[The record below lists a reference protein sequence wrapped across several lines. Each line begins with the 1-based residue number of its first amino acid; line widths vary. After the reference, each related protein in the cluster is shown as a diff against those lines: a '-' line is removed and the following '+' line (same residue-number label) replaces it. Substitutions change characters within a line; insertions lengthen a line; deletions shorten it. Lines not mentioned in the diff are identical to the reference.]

1 MHCNA
6 NKKTHYNINL
16 HNNWQKF
23 LRNSIRTILSFNY
36 ATYTFYPA
44 ALHNCENCCTTD
56 DEQGLWI
63 QWNIKWIP
71 FPFPKPSPLPSLVT
85 TDCNKSWPSP
95 NWQTLR
101 SFWMRWNGPL
111 KSYYYWTCWLFYIDI
126 AILPLETRPYIFQLR
141 AKILKI
147 LGLRIGP
154 ISDALLRE
162 AAKWHCQCQNTANV
176 HRCSVIMFANVRPHR
191 SKAHLFSIN

>member
-1 MHCNA
+1 MQHTLFIQRRCIIAEIAIPRMMNRDFG
-6 NKKTHYNINL
+6 Y
-16 HNNWQKF
+16 
-23 LRNSIRTILSFNY
+23 S
-36 ATYTFYPA
+36 
-44 ALHNCENCCTTD
+44 AL
-56 DEQGLWI
+56 
-63 QWNIKWIP
+63 QWNTKWIP

-101 SFWMRWNGPL
+101 SFLNEPL
-111 KSYYYWTCWLFYIDI
+111 KSYCYWTCWLFYIDI
-126 AILPLETRPYIFQLR
+126 AILPLETRPYIFHLR

-147 LGLRIGP
+147 LGLRIGQ

-176 HRCSVIMFANVRPHR
+176 KQCSVIMFANVRPHKP
-191 SKAHLFSIN
+191 KAHLFSIH